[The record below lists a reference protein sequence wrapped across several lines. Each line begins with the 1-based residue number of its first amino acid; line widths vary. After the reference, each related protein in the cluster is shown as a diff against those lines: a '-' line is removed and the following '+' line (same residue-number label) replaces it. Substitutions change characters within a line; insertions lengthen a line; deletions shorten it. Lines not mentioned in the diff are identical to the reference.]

1 MTSTTDTQ
9 DRRSGLRFGTRSMFV
24 TIAVLGVLF
33 AGYGWL
39 NRRFFEPRRQSDAVE
54 MRLESLASRRPNDMS
69 PRQWES
75 AVAWTLNLHGNSLI
89 MFQAG
94 GEQIRRLDQRLANKL
109 AGEVNMDTIHWIWD
123 EYAEICSGGARYQR
137 FRAQMDDEIGR
148 GGGNW
153 GLNVP

>member
-1 MTSTTDTQ
+1 
-9 DRRSGLRFGTRSMFV
+9 MFAAI
-24 TIAVLGVLF
+24 TVLAVLF

-39 NRRFFEPRRQSDAVE
+39 NRRFFEPRRQSDAIE
-54 MRLESLASRRPNDMS
+54 RRLESLGRRRPNDMS

-89 MFQAG
+89 MFQAD
-94 GEQIRRLDQRLANKL
+94 GEQIRRLDQRLAKKL

-123 EYAEICSGGARYQR
+123 EYAEICSGGASYQR
-137 FRAQMDDEIGR
+137 FRAQMEDEIAQ